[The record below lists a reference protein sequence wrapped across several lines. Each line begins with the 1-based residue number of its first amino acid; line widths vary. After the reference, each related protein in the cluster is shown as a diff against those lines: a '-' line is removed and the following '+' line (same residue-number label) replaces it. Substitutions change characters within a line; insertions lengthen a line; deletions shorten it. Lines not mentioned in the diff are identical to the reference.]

1 MAYESLQALIG
12 TAVVDPDF
20 RKALLNGSR
29 SHAVKSLALS
39 HEELDAV
46 MAIRAETLEQF
57 AGQLDQWIMK
67 KRNQI
72 EPPALILPIRARPSR
87 KKVESL
93 KESARVPKSTL
104 APAPAS

>member
-12 TAVVDPDF
+12 AAVTDSEF

-29 SHAVKSLALS
+29 GHAVKNLDLS

-87 KKVESL
+87 EEVGSL
-93 KESARVPKSTL
+93 KESARVPKRALVPVPTS
-104 APAPAS
+104 

>member
-12 TAVVDPDF
+12 TAVTDSEF

-29 SHAVKSLALS
+29 SHAVQNFELT

-57 AGQLDQWIMK
+57 AGQLDRWIMSE
-67 KRNQI
+67 RGQV
-72 EPPALILPIRARPSR
+72 EPPALTLPTRARTSR
-87 KKVESL
+87 AKVSSL
-93 KESARVPKSTL
+93 QDSARRHESVL
-104 APAPAS
+104 APVPAS

>member
-12 TAVVDPDF
+12 AAVTDSEF

-29 SHAVKSLALS
+29 SHAVKNLDLSDDELA
-39 HEELDAV
+39 AV

-67 KRNQI
+67 KLDKVD
-72 EPPALILPIRARPSR
+72 PPTLGLPIRERLDREKLDSPR
-87 KKVESL
+87 EP
-93 KESARVPKSTL
+93 ARVPTSTL
-104 APAPAS
+104 APMSAS